1 MHVSVEATKGL
12 ERSITV
18 EVPEEHIAEEVRKR
32 LKSLAGRVK
41 LDGFRP
47 GKAPL
52 QVVEQR
58 FKGQV
63 REEVVRDTLR
73 SSFEEAVAKEKL
85 RPAGGT
91 EIKSVAEQPGQGLSY
106 KATFEVYPEI
116 KLASF
121 DGFKVSKSEAAITGQ
136 DVDTML
142 ETLRKQRQGWQPAE
156 RESRS
161 GDQLQISVTLLNEE
175 GVETGPANQTNVV
188 LGASLLGKEIEEK
201 LLGLKAG
208 SEVVIEQAAP
218 TNHPDPARANK
229 LERYRVKLVS
239 LLEPL
244 LPELDEAFIRD
255 FGIES
260 GSLDELRVEVRANMQ
275 REMDQAV
282 KNKLKQQVMD
292 WLYKA
297 HPIEIPKALI
307 ESEAVTLLNNERYK
321 RGLSPATAED
331 IIAQRA
337 AYESQAGRR
346 VALGLLLAEII
357 KDSAIKVDPAQVRAS
372 VEAIAATYEDPQEVI
387 QWYYGTPQRLNQI
400 ESLVLEDQVVEWLLK
415 RAEVATV
422 ASNFDAIIHPEL
434 SGAGAV

>member
-18 EVPEEHIAEEVRKR
+18 EVPEEHIAQEVQKR

-47 GKAPL
+47 GKVPL

-73 SSFEEAVAKEKL
+73 SSFEEAVAKENL

-91 EIKSVAEQPGQGLSY
+91 DIKSVEGQPGRGLSY

-116 KLASF
+116 NLASF
-121 DGFKVSKSEAAITGQ
+121 EGFKVTKPEAAITEQ
-136 DVDTML
+136 DVDKML
-142 ETLRKQRQGWQPAE
+142 ETLRKQRQGWQPAD
-156 RESRS
+156 REARD
-161 GDQLQISVTLLNEE
+161 GDQLQVSFTLLNEE
-175 GVETGPANQTNVV
+175 GEQVGPDSQTSVV
-188 LGASLLGKEIEEK
+188 LGASILGKDIEAK

-208 SEVVIEQAAP
+208 SDVVIEKTAP
-218 TNHPDPARANK
+218 ANHPDPARASK
-229 LERYRVKLVS
+229 TERYRIKLIS
-239 LLEPL
+239 LFEPI

-275 REMDQAV
+275 RELIQAV
-282 KNKLKQQVMD
+282 KDKIKQQVID
-292 WLYKA
+292 WLYEA
-297 HPIEIPKALI
+297 HPIEIPRALI
-307 ESEAVTLLNNERYK
+307 ENEAATLLNSERNK
-321 RGLSPATAED
+321 RGLPPAAAED
-331 IIAQRA
+331 IAAQRA
-337 AYESQAGRR
+337 AYESQARHR

-357 KDSAIKVDPAQVRAS
+357 RNNGIKVDPAQVRAS
-372 VEAIAATYEDPQEVI
+372 IEAVAATYEDPQEVI

-415 RAEVATV
+415 HAEVATV
-422 ASNFDAIIHPEL
+422 ASSFDAIIHPEL
-434 SGAGAV
+434 PGTSRL

>member
-18 EVPEEHIAEEVRKR
+18 EVPEEHIAQEVQKR

-47 GKAPL
+47 GKVPL

-73 SSFEEAVAKEKL
+73 SSFQEAVAKENL

-106 KATFEVYPEI
+106 KAIFEVYPEI

-121 DGFKVSKSEAAITGQ
+121 EGFKVTKPEAAITEQ
-136 DVDTML
+136 DVDKML
-142 ETLRKQRQGWQPAE
+142 ETLRKQRQGWQPAD
-156 RESRS
+156 REARD
-161 GDQLQISVTLLNEE
+161 GDQLQISFTLLNEE
-175 GVETGPANQTNVV
+175 GEQVGPDSQTSVV
-188 LGASLLGKEIEEK
+188 LGASILGKDIEAK

-208 SEVVIEQAAP
+208 SEVVIEKTAP
-218 TNHPDPARANK
+218 ANHPDPARANK
-229 LERYRVKLVS
+229 TERYRIKLIS
-239 LLEPL
+239 LFEPV

-275 REMDQAV
+275 RELIQAV
-282 KNKLKQQVMD
+282 KDKIKQQVID
-292 WLYKA
+292 WLYEA

-307 ESEAVTLLNNERYK
+307 ENEATTLLNSERNK
-321 RGLSPATAED
+321 RGLPPAAAED
-331 IIAQRA
+331 IAAQRA
-337 AYESQAGRR
+337 AYESQARHR

-357 KDSAIKVDPAQVRAS
+357 KNNGIKVDPAQVRAS
-372 VEAIAATYEDPQEVI
+372 IEAVAATYEDPQEVI

-415 RAEVATV
+415 HAEVATV
-422 ASNFDAIIHPEL
+422 ASSFDAIIHPKL
-434 SGAGAV
+434 PASGTL

>member
-18 EVPEEHIAEEVRKR
+18 EIPEEHIAQEVQKR

-47 GKAPL
+47 GKVPL

-73 SSFEEAVAKEKL
+73 SSFQEAVAKENL

-91 EIKSVAEQPGQGLSY
+91 EIKSVEEQPGQGLSY

-121 DGFKVSKSEAAITGQ
+121 EGFKVTKPEAAITEQ
-136 DVDTML
+136 DVDKML
-142 ETLRKQRQGWQPAE
+142 ETLRKQRQGWQPAD
-156 RESRS
+156 REARN
-161 GDQLQISVTLLNEE
+161 GDQLQISFTLLNEE
-175 GVETGPANQTNVV
+175 GIQVGPDSQTNVV
-188 LGASLLGKEIEEK
+188 LGASILGKDIEEK

-208 SEVVIEQAAP
+208 SEIVIEKTAP
-218 TNHPDPARANK
+218 ANHPDPARADK
-229 LERYRVKLVS
+229 TERYRIKLIS
-239 LLEPL
+239 LFEPV

-275 REMDQAV
+275 RELDQAV
-282 KNKLKQQVMD
+282 KDKLKQQVTN
-292 WLYKA
+292 WLYEA

-307 ESEAVTLLNNERYK
+307 ENEAANLLNNERNK
-321 RGLSPATAED
+321 RGLPPAAAED
-331 IIAQRA
+331 IAVQRA
-337 AYESQAGRR
+337 AYESQARHR

-357 KDSAIKVDPAQVRAS
+357 KDNGIKVDPAQVRAS
-372 VEAIAATYEDPQEVI
+372 VEAAAVTYEDPQEVI
-387 QWYYGTPQRLNQI
+387 QWYYGSPQRLNQI

-415 RAEVATV
+415 HAEVATV
-422 ASNFDAIIHPEL
+422 ASSFDEIIHPEL
-434 SGAGAV
+434 PGASTL

>member
-18 EVPEEHIAEEVRKR
+18 EVPEEHIAQEVQKR

-52 QVVEQR
+52 RVVEQR
-58 FKGQV
+58 FQGQV

-73 SSFEEAVAKEKL
+73 SSFEEAVAKENL

-91 EIKSVAEQPGQGLSY
+91 DIQSVAGQPGQGLSY

-116 KLASF
+116 KLATF
-121 DGFKVSKSEAAITGQ
+121 DGFKVTRPEAAISEQ
-136 DVDTML
+136 DVDKML
-142 ETLRKQRQGWQPAE
+142 ETLRKQRQGWQPAD
-156 RESRS
+156 RESRD
-161 GDQLQISVTLLNEE
+161 GDQLQISFTLLNEE
-175 GVETGPANQTNVV
+175 GGQVGPDSQTNVV
-188 LGASLLGKEIEEK
+188 LGASILGKDIEAK

-218 TNHPDPARANK
+218 ANHPDPARANK
-229 LERYRVKLVS
+229 LERYRIKLLS
-239 LLEPL
+239 LFEPV

-275 REMDQAV
+275 RELDQAV
-282 KNKLKQQVMD
+282 KDKLKKQVID
-292 WLYKA
+292 WLYEA
-297 HPIEIPKALI
+297 HPIEIPKALV
-307 ESEAVTLLNNERYK
+307 ENEAANLLNSERNK
-321 RGLSPATAED
+321 RGLPPATAED
-331 IIAQRA
+331 MTAHCA
-337 AYESQAGRR
+337 AFEPQARHR

-357 KDSAIKVDPAQVRAS
+357 RSNAIKVDPAQVRAS
-372 VEAIAATYEDPQEVI
+372 VEAAAVTYEDPQEVV
-387 QWYYGTPQRLNQI
+387 QWYYSSPQRLNQI
-400 ESLVLEDQVVEWLLK
+400 ESLVLENQVVEWLLK
-415 RAEVATV
+415 HAEVTTV
-422 ASNFDAIIHPEL
+422 ASSFDAIIHPEPPA
-434 SGAGAV
+434 SKAS